1 MWAFAKSVFY
11 GALVGAAFP
20 MMFTVS
26 LALSATGGNWGWTV
40 WFAFMPLAVAIIVV
54 LVASVV
60 LGLPLT
66 FVLKRQQR
74 ERASAYVGAGAAAGF
89 IIPILL
95 YHWQSGIDLGSVF
108 LAIMGSLSGS
118 VTGFTWWL
126 SARKPR
132 L

>member
-1 MWAFAKSVFY
+1 M
-11 GALVGAAFP
+11 GAAFP

-26 LALSATGGNWGWTV
+26 LALSSTGGNWGWTF
-40 WFAFMPLAVAIIVV
+40 WFAFMPLVVAIIVV

-66 FVLKRQQR
+66 FFLKRRQQ
-74 ERASAYVGAGAAAGF
+74 ERASVYAGAGAAAGF

-95 YHWQSGIDLGSVF
+95 YYRQGGIDLSSIF
-108 LAIMGSLSGS
+108 LAIMGTLSGA
-118 VTGFTWWL
+118 VTGLTWWL

-132 L
+132 P